1 MLEKTLAVVLGYLIG
16 AIPSA
21 FLIIKLFAKKDILS
35 DGTGNAGA
43 MNSYEVT
50 GKKYIG
56 IMVFLADLLKG
67 ILAVIIGSLISQ
79 GDFLIIGITAAWS
92 VIGHN
97 FNFFFG
103 LKGGR
108 GLATTTGVFF
118 ALNPY
123 PVIAWVLVW
132 LASYYIIRKNV
143 HIANAAACLGAPL
156 MMFSTNNQLIAL
168 MNIQQIPDL
177 FQLKIL
183 VTVLSFIILLRHI
196 QPLKELVKVK

>member
-1 MLEKTLAVVLGYLIG
+1 MVEKAFAMILGYLLG
-16 AIPSA
+16 TIPTA
-21 FLIIKLFAKKDILS
+21 YLIIKLFVRKDILAE
-35 DGTGNAGA
+35 GTGNAGA

-56 IMVFLADLLKG
+56 IIVFLGDLFKG
-67 ILAVIIGSLISQ
+67 ILAVILGGLISH
-79 GDFLIIGITAAWS
+79 GDFLIIGITAVWA

-97 FNFFFG
+97 FNIFFG
-103 LKGGR
+103 FKGGR
-108 GLATTTGVFF
+108 GLATTTGIFF

-123 PVIAWVLVW
+123 PVLAWGLVW
-132 LASYYIIRKNV
+132 LASYYIIQKNV

-168 MNIQQIPDL
+168 MNIRHIPDL

-183 VTVLSFIILLRHI
+183 VIVLSFIILLRHI

>member
-35 DGTGNAGA
+35 EGTGNAGA
-43 MNSYEVT
+43 MNCYEVT

-67 ILAVIIGSLISQ
+67 ILAVFIGSLISH
-79 GDFLIIGITAAWS
+79 GDFLIIGITAVWA

-97 FNFFFG
+97 FNVFFG

-108 GLATTTGVFF
+108 GLATTTGIFF

-132 LASYYIIRKNV
+132 LASYYIIQKNV
-143 HIANAAACLGAPL
+143 HIANAVACLGAPI
-156 MMFSTNNQLIAL
+156 MMFSTNNQLISL
-168 MNIQQIPDL
+168 MNIQHIPDL

-183 VTVLSFIILLRHI
+183 VTVLSFVILLRHI
-196 QPLKELVKVK
+196 QPLKELVNTK